1 MSVLLM
7 LLAKL
12 TRLHLRL
19 KNKFR
24 RFFMPVGSVSRNEEK
39 FDLETLPGAFIIVRR
54 MTYGEKL
61 SRQDEMFSMRA
72 NMEKN
77 NSQLEMALLNKK
89 MALLDFG
96 NLVLDHNITDESE
109 RKLNFKNA
117 ADVLSL
123 DPRIGDEISYFID
136 RINSFDGTQD
146 LKN

>member
-1 MSVLLM
+1 
-7 LLAKL
+7 
-12 TRLHLRL
+12 
-19 KNKFR
+19 
-24 RFFMPVGSVSRNEEK
+24 MPVGSVSRNEEK
-39 FDLETLPGAFIIVRR
+39 IDLQTLLGAFIVVRR

-77 NSQLEMALLNKK
+77 SSQLEMALLNKK

-96 NLVLDHNITDESE
+96 NLVLDHNITDENE

-117 ADVLSL
+117 NDVLSL

-136 RINSFDGTQD
+136 RINSFDGTQE

>member
-1 MSVLLM
+1 
-7 LLAKL
+7 
-12 TRLHLRL
+12 
-19 KNKFR
+19 
-24 RFFMPVGSVSRNEEK
+24 MPVGSVSRNEEK